1 MGLPIHTCGCLS
13 LKNGSHGSSYVKLH
27 HAGLNFMP
35 FLDIFPRDDER
46 SLHLLHCLSS
56 VPFIDSA
63 MVGCYYK
70 NRFIQYSGFFHRIH
84 YFADVSVYFF
94 EFVIIGWCIMTFLM
108 SHMIRIIPGNVLK
121 SAFSLFN
128 VLHGFFA

>member
-13 LKNGSHGSSYVKLH
+13 LKMAATVAATSNCIMLAS
-27 HAGLNFMP
+27 NFMP

-108 SHMIRIIPGNVLK
+108 SHMIRIIL
-121 SAFSLFN
+121 
-128 VLHGFFA
+128 